1 MSKKQVVPYQNQ
13 KSSKKIQVRQM
24 FDGISPQYDLL
35 NRIISG
41 GIDIKWRKN
50 VVDFL
55 VKKKPQKILDVAT
68 GTGDL
73 AVALIKTQASE
84 IIGIDI
90 SKGML
95 DIGKEKVK
103 KNQCDKKI
111 KMEIGDSE
119 NIDYPENYFDAVTVA
134 FGVRNFDNLD
144 KGLGEILR
152 VLRPGGNLVI
162 LETSVPQKFL
172 VKQFYHFYTHSI
184 IPVIGWF
191 FSKDKS
197 AYQYLSDSANAFP
210 FGEAFNNILK
220 KIGFI
225 EVEDI
230 PQKLGVAS
238 IYRAKKPTL

>member
-1 MSKKQVVPYQNQ
+1 
-13 KSSKKIQVRQM
+13 M
-24 FDGISPQYDLL
+24 FDGISPQYDMM

-41 GIDIKWRKN
+41 GIDVKWRKN
-50 VVDFL
+50 VVAL
-55 VKKKPQKILDVAT
+55 LLPKKPQKILDVAT

-73 AVALIKTQASE
+73 AVALSQTQAKE
-84 IIGIDI
+84 IVGIDI
-90 SKGML
+90 SEGML
-95 DIGKEKVK
+95 DIGKKKVK
-103 KNQCDKKI
+103 KSRWGKNI

-119 NIDYPENYFDAVTVA
+119 NIGYPANYFDAVTVA
-134 FGVRNFDNLD
+134 FGVRNFENLD
-144 KGLGEILR
+144 KGLLEILR
-152 VLRPGGNLVI
+152 VLRPGGDLVI
-162 LETSVPQKFL
+162 LETAVPRKFPL
-172 VKQFYHFYTHSI
+172 RQFYRLYTHFVM
-184 IPVIGWF
+184 PVVGWF

-238 IYRAKKPTL
+238 IYCAKKPTL

>member
-1 MSKKQVVPYQNQ
+1 MVPYQNQ